1 MMFFLF
7 LLITCCLILASWGFY
22 KQSLIGISI
31 YFIGCVFW
39 FIHHVDFGTLNIQL

>member
-7 LLITCCLILASWGFY
+7 LLITYCLIAAYWWGY
-22 KQSLIGISI
+22 KQSLVGIGL
-31 YFIGCVFW
+31 YFIGCVYW